1 MAVADASGLRF
12 SRPLPQA
19 KAAQCI
25 FEYIYFARPD
35 SSIYGAEV
43 YPIRKEFGRVLAREH
58 PVPADIVVPVPDSA
72 NLMAAGYSEES
83 GIALEPLGMV
93 RNHYVGRTFIE
104 PDQRIRD
111 FGAKV
116 KFNPARGAVAGKR
129 LVVVDDSIVRG
140 TNSRKIVKMFRQA
153 GAKEIHMRISSPPI
167 IDPCHYGIDTP
178 DKEQLIAAN
187 HSVAEIR
194 DYLGVDSL
202 EYLSVEGMLSAVK
215 AQAPKFCTA
224 CFTGE
229 YPVSVSSQVAKLDL
243 EKPASEKE
251 APAAARGQ

>member
-1 MAVADASGLRF
+1 VAVVDAQGLRF
-12 SRPLPQA
+12 SKPFPPAR
-19 KAAQCI
+19 AAQCI

-43 YPIRKEFGRVLAREH
+43 YPIRKEFGRILAREH
-58 PVPADIVVPVPDSA
+58 PAQADIVVPVPDSA
-72 NLMAAGYSEES
+72 NLMASGYSEVS
-83 GIALEPLGMV
+83 GIPLEPLGMV

-111 FGAKV
+111 FGARI

-129 LVVVDDSIVRG
+129 LVVIDDSIVRG
-140 TNSRKIVKMFRQA
+140 TTTKKVVKLFRQA
-153 GAKEIHMRISSPPI
+153 GAKEIHLRICSPPI

-187 HSVAEIR
+187 YSVKEIR
-194 DYLGVDSL
+194 EYLGVESL
-202 EYLSVEGMLSAVK
+202 EYLSVEGMLSAVRS
-215 AQAPKFCTA
+215 QADHFCAA

-229 YPVSVSSQVAKLDL
+229 YPVSVSSHGTKLDL
-243 EKPASEKE
+243 EKAGAEKNT
-251 APAAARGQ
+251 AVISSGQ